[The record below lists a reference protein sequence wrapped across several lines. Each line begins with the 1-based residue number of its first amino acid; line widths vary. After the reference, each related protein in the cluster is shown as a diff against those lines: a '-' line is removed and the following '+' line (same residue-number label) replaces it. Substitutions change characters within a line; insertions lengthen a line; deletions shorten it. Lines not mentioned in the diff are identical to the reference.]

1 MKKKKKIVVAMSG
14 GVDSSVTAALLRE
27 EGHEVWGLSLRVFD
41 PERCQEGEGK
51 TCCSARDIR
60 DARRVAARL
69 DIPFTSWDIRPEFEE
84 EVIRPFILEYRAG
97 RTPNPCAL
105 CNSKIKFRLL
115 LEKVTEMGADFLAT
129 GHYARI
135 GGEGEIL
142 TLRKGVD
149 RKKDQSYFL
158 FEIGSSFLSRVLFPL
173 GEMTKEEVRRRARNL
188 GVEVAEKQESQE
200 ICFIPGND
208 YAAFLR
214 GRPGGE
220 SAGPGPIVTLDGARV
235 GTHRGLIHYTVGQ
248 RRGLGVA
255 AGTPLYVVRLDSGGN
270 RLVVGGNADLERNVF
285 DVGKVTWLGEER
297 GNAFR
302 AAVKIRSRHREA
314 PATVTPRGP
323 FSCRVEFDQ
332 SQRAVTPGQAAV
344 FYDGDRV
351 VGGGWIEDL
360 EAD

>member
-1 MKKKKKIVVAMSG
+1 MKMKKVVVAMSG
-14 GVDSSVTAALLRE
+14 GVDSSVTAALLKE

-41 PERCQEGEGK
+41 PERCQEGDGK

-69 DIPFTSWDIRPEFEE
+69 DIPFSSWDVRPEFEE
-84 EVIRPFILEYRAG
+84 EVISPFVLEYCAG
-97 RTPNPCAL
+97 RTPNPCIL

-115 LEKVTEMGADFLAT
+115 LEKVAEMGADFLAT

-135 GGEGEIL
+135 GREGEIR

-149 RKKDQSYFL
+149 RRKDQSYFL
-158 FEIGSSFLSRVLFPL
+158 FEIGSSTLLRVLFPL
-173 GEMTKEEVRRRARNL
+173 GEMTKEEVRRRARDL
-188 GVEVAEKQESQE
+188 DVETAEKQESQE

-208 YAAFLR
+208 YGAFLR
-214 GRPGGE
+214 GRLGGE
-220 SAGPGPIVTLDGARV
+220 GAEPGPIVTPDGERL

-255 AGTPLYVVRLDSGGN
+255 TGTPLYVVRLESAGN
-270 RLVVGGNADLERNVF
+270 RLVVGGNADLDRNVF
-285 DVGKVTWLGEER
+285 DVGKVTWLGKAR
-297 GNAFR
+297 GKAFR

-314 PATVTPRGP
+314 PATVTPRDP
-323 FSCRVEFDQ
+323 SSCRVEFDQ
-332 SQRAVTPGQAAV
+332 PQRAISPGQAAV
-344 FYDGDRV
+344 FYDGDTV
-351 VGGGWIEDL
+351 LGGGWIEDL